1 MYLVLR
7 AILAGFVLRDASFHA
22 ARPEASV
29 SHRNST
35 ESAEVN
41 GITEE
46 RTENIFGSEPAQEK
60 LQVSSE
66 AAGHLISHESG
77 KTKVASAS
85 KLVSRTAPLKLSAD
99 AVRSQL
105 SHRHESKPSN
115 TLARLAT
122 SEHSV
127 QQHMV
132 GSESARSSA
141 KEAAGIVANMN
152 MRAKNTDAKFSELDR
167 LLRPEGTISNAL
179 KESDESLKAVHESA
193 NTWAEDSKD
202 ALAKGVTAINEAA
215 IDAEKAL
222 HEDHLKIDSTIR
234 EHFKDAMGPLLQTAN
249 GDGLVESLG
258 SSSGHD

>member
-7 AILAGFVLRDASFHA
+7 VILAGFVLRDASFHA

-35 ESAEVN
+35 NAAEVN
-41 GITEE
+41 GMTKE
-46 RTENIFGSEPAQEK
+46 RTENILGSEPAQEK

-77 KTKVASAS
+77 KTEAASAS

-99 AVRSQL
+99 AVKSQL
-105 SHRHESKPSN
+105 SHRHESKPLN

-122 SEHSV
+122 GEHSV
-127 QQHMV
+127 QQHMA

-141 KEAAGIVANMN
+141 KEAAVIVANMDT
-152 MRAKNTDAKFSELDR
+152 RAKNTDAKFSELDR
-167 LLRPEGTISNAL
+167 LLRPKGTIYDALLASKESLDAVKKSANEWAQDSKTAL
-179 KESDESLKAVHESA
+179 KD
-193 NTWAEDSKD
+193 
-202 ALAKGVTAINEAA
+202 GVTAINEAA

-249 GDGLVESLG
+249 GDGLVESLA
-258 SSSGHD
+258 SARD